1 MASNRMLGVAVVGAA
16 LLLGACRADTE
27 ESAPEGAA
35 ETGVPM
41 MEDAGMPGM
50 ATRGV
55 GMEDM
60 AAHMSMMAAMRGD
73 SLHGQ
78 LPMHRQTVANMI
90 ARMEREMRDMDMA
103 GDPAWNATVDSLRE
117 DLVNMPAMDTADLE
131 AMMPEH
137 LARARRMME
146 MHREMMAD
154 MGM

>member
-1 MASNRMLGVAVVGAA
+1 MVSKRMLGLTVAVAT
-16 LLLGACRADTE
+16 LLGACRADTE

-35 ETGVPM
+35 ETGMPM
-41 MEDAGMPGM
+41 MEDAGMAG
-50 ATRGV
+50 AAGGR
-55 GMEDM
+55 MEDM

-73 SLHGQ
+73 SLQVQ
-78 LPMHRQTVANMI
+78 LPMHRQTVANMV
-90 ARMEREMRDMDMA
+90 ARMDREMRDMDMV

-117 DLVNMPAMDTADLE
+117 DLVHMPAMGPADLE

-137 LARARRMME
+137 LARARRLME

>member
-1 MASNRMLGVAVVGAA
+1 MTGNRMLALTVALAA
-16 LLLGACRADTE
+16 LLGACRADTE

-35 ETGVPM
+35 ETGMPM
-41 MEDAGMPGM
+41 MEDAGMAGR
-50 ATRGV
+50 AASG

-73 SLHGQ
+73 SLHVQ

-90 ARMEREMRDMDMA
+90 ARMDREMRDMDMV

-117 DLVNMPAMDTADLE
+117 DLVHMPAMGPADLE

-137 LARARRMME
+137 LARARRLME